1 MQSTRTRQRTAANV
15 NPDESPI
22 AWLRRRKD
30 RNGEPMIS
38 QTQFDAGERLRGDFW
53 FAQMTPRTTTNGSS
67 LSPQQRGRRY
77 GAARQSGADML
88 DNAAAAAERVRRA
101 LSSVGPELTGVLI
114 DVCCHLKGL
123 EEAERA
129 AGWPQRSGKIVLQL
143 ALTRLARHYGLETH
157 ISANT
162 AGAVRHWGSSDYR
175 PQIDV
180 QSEPEA

>member
-1 MQSTRTRQRTAANV
+1 MAGATERRDSQAPTCLTVPR
-15 NPDESPI
+15 P
-22 AWLRRRKD
+22 LR
-30 RNGEPMIS
+30 
-38 QTQFDAGERLRGDFW
+38 
-53 FAQMTPRTTTNGSS
+53 
-67 LSPQQRGRRY
+67 
-77 GAARQSGADML
+77 SGY
-88 DNAAAAAERVRRA
+88 
-101 LSSVGPELTGVLI
+101 GVLI

-157 ISANT
+157 ISTNT